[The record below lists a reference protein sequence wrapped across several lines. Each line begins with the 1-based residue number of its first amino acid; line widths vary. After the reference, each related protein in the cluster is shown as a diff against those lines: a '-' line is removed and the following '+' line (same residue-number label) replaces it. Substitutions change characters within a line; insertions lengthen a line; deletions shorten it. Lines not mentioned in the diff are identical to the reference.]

1 MIDSLFEKFE
11 RAVPAK
17 KTRRVLLHLI
27 FWLIWLSRSF
37 YDTENAWGFQSSLY
51 FVAVVFITQA
61 PLVYIHLYVLVPYL
75 LNRRKYVVHILVTSA
90 LIGIYSYCNYFL
102 LKSLPPEKLS
112 TGLRA
117 FLPGLKP
124 NYDLLEGFIVVVL
137 TYSLKYMLVA
147 FITQNELLKLQ
158 KEKLQLELRA
168 LKAQINPHFFFNT
181 LNNLYSLT
189 LKNSQQSSEVVLKL
203 SDMMRYVL
211 YECNEDKVLLS
222 KEISFIKN
230 YLELERLRF
239 NVSYQI
245 DYRQEGEPE
254 KQVVAPM
261 LMVEFIENSFKHGLN
276 RHFSSG
282 WVRLEIKIAEDQ
294 LDFTISNSRGSQD
307 EEKEIKKSGIGLI
320 NIKKRLSLIYPD
332 QYLLE
337 IEDKPELFKVHLHLD
352 LHA

>member
-1 MIDSLFEKFE
+1 MIDSFIDKFEK
-11 RAVPAK
+11 AVPSK

-37 YDTENAWGFQSSLY
+37 YDTETVWGIQSSLY
-51 FVAVVFITQA
+51 FVAVVFATQL

-75 LNRRKYVVHILVTSA
+75 LNKRRYVIHIVVTIL
-90 LIGIYSYCNYFL
+90 LIITYSFCNYFL
-102 LKSLPPEKLS
+102 LKSIPAEYLS
-112 TGLRA
+112 TNMNA
-117 FLPGLKP
+117 FLRGLKP

-137 TYSLKYMLVA
+137 TYSLKYMLIA
-147 FITQNELLKLQ
+147 FITQNELLKVQ

-189 LKNSQQSSEVVLKL
+189 LKNSHQSSEVVLKL

-222 KEISFIKN
+222 KEIYFIRN

-239 NVSYQI
+239 NTSYQI
-245 DYRQEGEPE
+245 DYRQEGEAD

-282 WVRLEIKIAEDQ
+282 WVRLEIKIASDQ
-294 LDFTISNSRGSQD
+294 LDFIISNSLGSQED
-307 EEKEIKKSGIGLI
+307 DRETSKSGIGLI
-320 NIKKRLSLIYPD
+320 NIKKRLALIYPD
-332 QYLLE
+332 QYMLK
-337 IEDKPELFKVHLHLD
+337 IEEKPELFRVHLHLE
-352 LHA
+352 LKS